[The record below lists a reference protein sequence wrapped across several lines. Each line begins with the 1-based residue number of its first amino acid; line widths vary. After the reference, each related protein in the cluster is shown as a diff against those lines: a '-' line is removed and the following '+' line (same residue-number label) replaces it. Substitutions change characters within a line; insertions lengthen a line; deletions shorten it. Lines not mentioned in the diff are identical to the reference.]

1 MSLMAPLLSQDG
13 SSCSNTWWM
22 PANQHYPP
30 THPSGSQSYNSFS
43 TDTTSCVLT
52 HHNWMFDRLLV
63 SSSSPSDRA
72 MFAMV
77 GQHRMGNGTFAPCCI
92 KVLIFLKL
100 KDLVAKCRRTSWGL
114 RMGGVGC
121 QLLIM
126 QTFPRSRCIFTP
138 AVRILWRYAGL
149 YKHAVQSSNMSQT
162 DFKAKKI
169 LSELFSWNY
178 LRCQNL
184 RNFCRFDTFKSHVII
199 TCRIKCKRLVAIR
212 ASCGHTC
219 VL

>member
-1 MSLMAPLLSQDG
+1 MGNGQA
-13 SSCSNTWWM
+13 
-22 PANQHYPP
+22 
-30 THPSGSQSYNSFS
+30 SFQLTGNAKRAKS
-43 TDTTSCVLT
+43 TY

-63 SSSSPSDRA
+63 ASSSPSDRA

-138 AVRILWRYAGL
+138 GVRILWRYAGL

-184 RNFCRFDTFKSHVII
+184 RNFCRFWYIQIPCYHHLQNKM
-199 TCRIKCKRLVAIR
+199 
-212 ASCGHTC
+212 
-219 VL
+219 

>member
-1 MSLMAPLLSQDG
+1 MGDRYHVFCFDSSQPNVWPAGGCFIFPEWPCNVCNGWTTQDG
-13 SSCSNTWWM
+13 QQN
-22 PANQHYPP
+22 
-30 THPSGSQSYNSFS
+30 F
-43 TDTTSCVLT
+43 
-52 HHNWMFDRLLV
+52 
-63 SSSSPSDRA
+63 
-72 MFAMV
+72 
-77 GQHRMGNGTFAPCCI
+77 
-92 KVLIFLKL
+92 LIFLEL
-100 KDLVAKCRRTSWGL
+100 TDLVAKCRRTSWGL

-138 AVRILWRYAGL
+138 AVRILWRYAGPH
-149 YKHAVQSSNMSQT
+149 KHAVQTFNMSQT

-178 LRCQNL
+178 LWCQNL

-199 TCRIKCKRLVAIR
+199 SCRIRCKRLVAIR